1 MSYFFRRP
9 RFSSQYP
16 DGSSQSS
23 VTPVAGDIMDL
34 LTSASTR
41 HAYGTYMQGKH
52 SCIQNEKREE
62 RKEERKME
70 GREKR
75 KKNKRIMYP
84 NNFHLENRNAFL

>member
-1 MSYFFRRP
+1 MSYFSRRP

-52 SCIQNEKREE
+52 SCIQNEKR
-62 RKEERKME
+62 RKK
-70 GREKR
+70 GR
-75 KKNKRIMYP
+75 KKNGRKREKKKKQKKS
-84 NNFHLENRNAFL
+84 HVSK